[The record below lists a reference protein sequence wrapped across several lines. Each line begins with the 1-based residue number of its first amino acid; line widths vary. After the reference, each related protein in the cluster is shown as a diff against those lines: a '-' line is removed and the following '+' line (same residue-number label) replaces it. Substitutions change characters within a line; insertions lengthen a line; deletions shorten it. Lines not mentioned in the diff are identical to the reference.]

1 MYTAMK
7 RPFPRGA
14 FQMVQLLVIPAS
26 IMEHFQSD
34 GVQLTK
40 LLDINYMSSV
50 ASVSDLAAIHDAIN
64 KFPFRFCQAT
74 KVELAASPVSG
85 LAELANSVNGT
96 NPKMQDLYN
105 RVEGRIANNLLAL
118 GANPVTECYEYCLNP
133 VDENLW
139 VAVQKSLHM
148 GNGDPA
154 RLSIKANHALFDD
167 MIGELMR
174 TRTSESVASTKLF
187 TYYLEAKS
195 AN

>member
-1 MYTAMK
+1 
-7 RPFPRGA
+7 
-14 FQMVQLLVIPAS
+14 MVQLLVIPEA
-26 IMEHFQSD
+26 IMDHFKSD

-64 KFPFRFCQAT
+64 KFPFRFCPAT
-74 KVELAASPVSG
+74 KVELAASPVMG

-96 NPKMQDLYN
+96 NLKMQDLYN
-105 RVEGRIANNLLAL
+105 RVEGRITNNSLTRGLHPSL
-118 GANPVTECYEYCLNP
+118 ECYEYSLYP

-139 VAVQKSLHM
+139 VAVQKSLHT

-174 TRTSESVASTKLF
+174 TRTTQSVASTKLF
-187 TYYLEAKS
+187 TYYLEAMS